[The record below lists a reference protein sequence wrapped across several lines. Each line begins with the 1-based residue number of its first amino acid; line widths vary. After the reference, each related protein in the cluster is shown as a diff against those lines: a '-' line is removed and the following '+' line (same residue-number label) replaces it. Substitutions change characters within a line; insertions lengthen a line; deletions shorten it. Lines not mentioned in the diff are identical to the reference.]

1 MVIIFSA
8 SSDSHSAQHTSR
20 IVEPLMHWLFPHASE
35 QTMGAVILGFRKCA
49 HLAEYAILAL
59 LCWLGLR
66 PKDQSPAWSWRRA
79 FKALLIVTLYAITD
93 EYHQTFVPTRE
104 GSVWDVLIDMCG
116 GSLGL
121 MFLWVFIRWRRPRSS
136 MDGPRGSNHQPP

>member
-1 MVIIFSA
+1 
-8 SSDSHSAQHTSR
+8 
-20 IVEPLMHWLFPHASE
+20 
-35 QTMGAVILGFRKCA
+35 VILGFRKCA
-49 HLAEYAILAL
+49 HLAEYALLAL

-66 PKDQSPAWSWRRA
+66 PKDQSPARSWRQA

-121 MFLWVFIRWRRPRSS
+121 IFLWVIGRWRRLRSA
-136 MDGPRGSNHQPP
+136 MDAPRGSVHQPP